1 MYRLI
6 STTTLFIPCLFA
18 GLLFGEVEHSGFVGG
33 SFHGFGQDGSS
44 EVFVQYGPT
53 ADLTVPNGLS
63 AYPQTNRLPSGG
75 SSTLNASLLLD
86 DNTITVLDPKLVE
99 WSVSN
104 TALQIREGSM
114 LAEILPERTT
124 VRVQARAQGFSASF
138 NIFILPQEN
147 PVNDH
152 LPESL
157 RSAIELEA
165 KGWKESEW
173 FGVFY
178 DAENGWLYHADH
190 GWIHVSEGGKGAI
203 WFWIKQHQWVWTGE
217 NIYPHL
223 YRNRDTAW
231 LYFFQEAIP
240 AKFFTITGPID
251 RKLRKS
257 NFW

>member
-6 STTTLFIPCLFA
+6 STVALFIPCLFA
-18 GLLFGEVEHSGFVGG
+18 GLIFGEIEHSGLVGG
-33 SFHGFGQDGSS
+33 SFQGFGQDGSS

-63 AYPQTNRLPSGG
+63 AYPQNNRLPSGG

-86 DNTITVLDPKLVE
+86 DSTITVLDPKLLE

-104 TALQIREGSM
+104 TALQIRDGSI

-147 PVNDH
+147 PANDH

-173 FGVFY
+173 FGAFY

-190 GWIHVSEGGKGAI
+190 GWIHVSEGSKGAI
-203 WFWIKQHQWVWTGE
+203 WFWIKQHQWLWTGK

-223 YRNRDTAW
+223 YRNRDASW
-231 LYFFQEAIP
+231 LYFFNDTLP
-240 AKFFTITGPID
+240 AKVFYNYRTD
-251 RKLRKS
+251 RVEYFS
-257 NFW
+257 AN

>member
-6 STTTLFIPCLFA
+6 SATILFIPCLFA

-33 SFHGFGQDGSS
+33 PFHGFGQDVSS
-44 EVFVQYGPT
+44 GVFVQYGPT

-86 DNTITVLDPKLVE
+86 DSTITVLDSKLVE

-104 TALQIREGSM
+104 AALQVREGSM

-147 PVNDH
+147 PLNGH
-152 LPESL
+152 LPGSL
-157 RSAIELEA
+157 RAAIELEA
-165 KGWKESEW
+165 KGWKKSEW
-173 FGVFY
+173 LGVFY

-190 GWIHVSEGGKGAI
+190 GWIHVSEGGKGTI

-223 YRNRDTAW
+223 YRNRDAAW
-231 LYFFQEAIP
+231 LYFFKQALPNQIFYNYKTESLERLA
-240 AKFFTITGPID
+240 G
-251 RKLRKS
+251 
-257 NFW
+257 N